1 MGGQS
6 ATAMKTESK
15 TVRVIPYGRLVDHM
29 QAFAPTHI
37 VHPLR
42 MSKTWK
48 RFQHAH
54 ELWHLLIAF
63 SGELDEGFVR
73 TFRER
78 ATPDTRLLVLNDSRS
93 SDWLLSRIVDL
104 QIRSAHR
111 FYVADSPFEQTNEKN
126 WEELIRS
133 FLARLTAALESK
145 ENDGRI
151 FDARLEDRVLHVVSA
166 DFRRLEVP
174 FSKIAPLS
182 NANNETLERFEIDE
196 DGSYIYWPDLDLH
209 LGWAQLQQILDPVA
223 VQKAKQKSHEFN
235 VRYGAA
241 IRKIREAKGLAI
253 TAIPDLSDKQL
264 RRIERGECRLT
275 SSAAK
280 KLAPAHG
287 MTPNEYLQAVAAA
300 LK

>member
-1 MGGQS
+1 
-6 ATAMKTESK
+6 MKTESK
-15 TVRVIPYGRLVDHM
+15 TVRVIPYGRLIDHM
-29 QAFAPTHI
+29 QAFAPTDI

-42 MSKTWK
+42 ISKTWK

-54 ELWHLLIAF
+54 EVWHLLIAF
-63 SGELDEGFVR
+63 SDELDEGFVR

-78 ATPDTRLLVLNDSRS
+78 ATPNTRLLVLNDSRS
-93 SDWLLSRIVDL
+93 SDWLLSRMIDL
-104 QIRSAHR
+104 QIRSPHR
-111 FYVADSPFEQTNEKN
+111 FYVADPPFQPTNEKN

-145 ENDGRI
+145 EDDGRI

-174 FSKIAPLS
+174 LSKIGPLS
-182 NANNETLERFEIDE
+182 KADKKTAEHFEIDE

-209 LGWAQLQQILDPVA
+209 LGWEQLQQIVDPA
-223 VQKAKQKSHEFN
+223 AAQKAKHKSREFN

-241 IRKIREAKGLAI
+241 IRKIREEKGLTI
-253 TAIPDLSDKQL
+253 TTIPDLSGKQL
-264 RRIERGECRLT
+264 RRIERGESRLT
-275 SSAAK
+275 SNAAK
-280 KLAPAHG
+280 KLALAHG
-287 MTPNEYLQAVAAA
+287 MSPNQYLQTVAAA

>member
-1 MGGQS
+1 
-6 ATAMKTESK
+6 MKTESK
-15 TVRVIPYGRLVDHM
+15 TVRVIPFGRLIDRIG
-29 QAFAPTHI
+29 AFAPTDS
-37 VHPLR
+37 VRPLR

-63 SGELDEGFVR
+63 SDELDEGFVR

-104 QIRSAHR
+104 QIRSPHR
-111 FYVADSPFEQTNEKN
+111 FYVADPPFEQTNERN
-126 WEELIRS
+126 WEELIRT
-133 FLARLTAALESK
+133 FLARLAAALESK
-145 ENDGRI
+145 EDYGRI
-151 FDARLEDRVLHVVSA
+151 FDARFQDRILHVVSA
-166 DFRRLEVP
+166 DFQRLEVSV
-174 FSKIAPLS
+174 SKIMPLS
-182 NANNETLERFEIDE
+182 NAKKETAEHFEIDE

-209 LGWAQLQQILDPVA
+209 LGWEQLEQIVDPA
-223 VQKAKQKSHEFN
+223 AAQKAKHKSREFN

-241 IRKIREAKGLAI
+241 IRKIRKEKGLDI

-275 SSAAK
+275 SNSAK
-280 KLAPAHG
+280 KLAEAHG
-287 MTPNEYLQAVAAA
+287 MTPSEYLQTVAAA
-300 LK
+300 LQ

>member
-6 ATAMKTESK
+6 TTAMKTESK
-15 TVRVIPYGRLVDHM
+15 TVRVIPYGRLIDHM
-29 QAFAPTHI
+29 QAFAPTDV

-63 SGELDEGFVR
+63 SDELDEGFVR

-78 ATPDTRLLVLNDSRS
+78 ATPETRLLVLNDSRS
-93 SDWLLSRIVDL
+93 SDWLLSRIIDL
-104 QIRSAHR
+104 QIRSPHR
-111 FYVADSPFEQTNEKN
+111 FYVADPPFEQTNEKK

-133 FLARLTAALESK
+133 FLGRLTAALESK
-145 ENDGRI
+145 ENYGRI
-151 FDARLEDRVLHVVSA
+151 FDARLEDKVLHVVSA
-166 DFRRLEVP
+166 DFQRLEVP
-174 FSKIAPLS
+174 VSKIMPLS
-182 NANNETLERFEIDE
+182 NAKKETVERFEIDQ

-209 LGWAQLQQILDPVA
+209 LGWEQLQQIVDPVA
-223 VQKAKQKSHEFN
+223 AQKAKQKSHEFN

-241 IRKIREAKGLAI
+241 IRKIREEKGLDI
-253 TAIPDLSDKQL
+253 TAIPNLSDKQL

-275 SSAAK
+275 SNSAK
-280 KLAPAHG
+280 KLARAHG
-287 MTPNEYLQAVAAA
+287 MTPNKYLQTVAATPQ
-300 LK
+300 

>member
-6 ATAMKTESK
+6 TTAMKTESK
-15 TVRVIPYGRLVDHM
+15 TVRVIPYGRLIDHM
-29 QAFAPTHI
+29 QAFAPTDV

-63 SGELDEGFVR
+63 SDELDDGFVR

-104 QIRSAHR
+104 QIRSPHR
-111 FYVADSPFEQTNEKN
+111 FYVADPPFQQTDEKN

-133 FLARLTAALESK
+133 FLARLTAGLESK

-151 FDARLEDRVLHVVSA
+151 FDARLQDRVLHVVSA

-174 FSKIAPLS
+174 VSKIVPLS
-182 NANNETLERFEIDE
+182 KADKETAKHFEIDE

-209 LGWAQLQQILDPVA
+209 LGWEQLQQIVDPTA
-223 VQKAKQKSHEFN
+223 AQKAKHKSREFN

-241 IRKIREAKGLAI
+241 IRKIREEKGLDI

-275 SSAAK
+275 SNSAK
-280 KLAPAHG
+280 KLARAHG
-287 MTPNEYLQAVAAA
+287 MTPNKYLQTVAAA
-300 LK
+300 LQ